1 MKSIITNSHSL
12 FLLNQYLVEL

>member
-12 FLLNQYLVEL
+12 FLLNQCLVEL